1 MYLRDACTEAPNR
14 NLSIGT
20 RPSICM
26 MDCGALDLSVVIV
39 VDNGSAAGDE

>member
-1 MYLRDACTEAPNR
+1 M

-39 VDNGSAAGDE
+39 VDNGSAAGNE